1 MHHIIQFNRSAKVSN
16 TYCIYFQGDPLYE
29 QFWNRV
35 QNQREE
41 IVFNSIQEGLN
52 LLLGEN

>member
-1 MHHIIQFNRSAKVSN
+1 MECFK
-16 TYCIYFQGDPLYE
+16 GDPLYE

-52 LLLGEN
+52 LLLGES

>member
-1 MHHIIQFNRSAKVSN
+1 MNKFECFK
-16 TYCIYFQGDPLYE
+16 GDPLYE